1 MTEFEKFQRLTHPKT
16 LADYGLAV
24 NVNSLCDEL
33 GIERT
38 SDRMAR
44 EQREFDEIMANVGD
58 TLGAVAFNI
67 LSEKKSK

>member
-16 LADYGLAV
+16 AADYGLAV
-24 NVNSLCDEL
+24 NVDALCDEL

-44 EQREFDEIMANVGD
+44 EKKAFDRLSANITD
-58 TLGAVAFNI
+58 TIGNVAFKFF
-67 LSEKKSK
+67 SEQKSK